1 MAKCLRFLSLLSL
14 VFWAAAACSSD
25 LLQVYQ
31 WAKNHDLQYK
41 AAQSRFEADVLNK
54 QLGLARSLPQLSYN
68 YRWMRNDY
76 DSNQSTINF
85 TGQSVI
91 KFRECA
97 NDPDVLGC
105 LVQGLLGVEI
115 NNAKS
120 RFTSS
125 ESNLTLTQVIFD
137 PDVSSERAIGR
148 AIAIKAAAEMSI
160 AEKSLIMRVLE
171 AYLEVLR
178 AADDSQLAQ
187 QQLQSIADQ
196 QKITQRRFE
205 LGVGKETEVYDAQAA
220 YDVQSMAYE
229 ATRTRH
235 YVAVYKLSQMT
246 GVAISEIQPLSENIL
261 VEMPEPYDMQSWVQQ
276 ALEHNDGI
284 KVAEA
289 TERVAHYEVQKH
301 KLNRLPRVMAAAN
314 YNEREL
320 KGGQGFQPASSSTA
334 FGIDVRLPLY
344 HGGALYN
351 AKKQAAYQEIEAQD
365 TLSMQRE
372 RIETAVVSS
381 LLLIKNE
388 VERYY
393 ARRRAAESAMR
404 SLAITQR
411 SYEDGGSSLL
421 DLFQVQ
427 KNYYESRTHL
437 AHARYD
443 YIQRMFELKQLA
455 GSLNVNDIREVNA
468 WFQHY

>member
-1 MAKCLRFLSLLSL
+1 
-14 VFWAAAACSSD
+14 
-25 LLQVYQ
+25 
-31 WAKNHDLQYK
+31 
-41 AAQSRFEADVLNK
+41 
-54 QLGLARSLPQLSYN
+54 
-68 YRWMRNDY
+68 MRNDY
-76 DSNQSTINF
+76 ESNQSSLDLSADSLSNL
-85 TGQSVI
+85 QHCASDPNPSV
-91 KFRECA
+91 
-97 NDPDVLGC
+97 C
-105 LVQGLLGVEI
+105 LIQGLAGLEVKET
-115 NNAKS
+115 NS
-120 RFTSS
+120 RYTSN
-125 ESNLTLTQVIFD
+125 ESNLTLTQVIYD
-137 PDVSSERAIGR
+137 PEVSSERATGR
-148 AIAIKAAAEMSI
+148 ALAVKAIAEMAM
-160 AEKSLIMRVLE
+160 AEKSLILRVLE

-178 AADDSQLAQ
+178 ASDDKWLAE

-372 RIETAVVSS
+372 RVETAVVSS

-393 ARRRAAESAMR
+393 RSEERRVGKEC
-404 SLAITQR
+404 
-411 SYEDGGSSLL
+411 
-421 DLFQVQ
+421 
-427 KNYYESRTHL
+427 RT
-437 AHARYD
+437 
-443 YIQRMFELKQLA
+443 
-455 GSLNVNDIREVNA
+455 
-468 WFQHY
+468 